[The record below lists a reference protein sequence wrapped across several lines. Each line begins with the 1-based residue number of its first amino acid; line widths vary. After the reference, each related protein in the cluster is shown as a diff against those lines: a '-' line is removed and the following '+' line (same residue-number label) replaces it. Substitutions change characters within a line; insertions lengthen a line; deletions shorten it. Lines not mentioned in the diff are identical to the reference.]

1 MKQRNTGRDRPARL
15 ARRIVAIAVI
25 SAAAAMPAS
34 AEFQVDASVVA
45 GGGGRSESVG
55 GCRRLDG
62 TIAETLAGAVSGGA
76 YAISAGHWAG
86 FDTRSRDALFNT
98 GFEECQ

>member
-1 MKQRNTGRDRPARL
+1 MKQWNAGRDRLARL

-25 SAAAAMPAS
+25 SAIAAMPAS

-45 GGGGRSESVG
+45 GGGGHGESAG
-55 GCRRLDG
+55 GCLRLDG
-62 TIAETLAGAVSGGA
+62 TIGETLAGTVSGGA

-86 FDTRSRDALFNT
+86 FDTRSRDALFHA